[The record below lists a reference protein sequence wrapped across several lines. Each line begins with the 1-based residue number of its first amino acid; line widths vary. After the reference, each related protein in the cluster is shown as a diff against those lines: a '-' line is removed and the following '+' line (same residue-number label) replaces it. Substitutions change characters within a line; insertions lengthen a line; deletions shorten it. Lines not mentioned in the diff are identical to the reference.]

1 MKPFSKQQGVIG
13 RIFLAL
19 ILLAAIGGVAI
30 YYTLYPDSLP
40 EWASKT
46 KLGRDIQTT
55 TIYKW
60 QDAAG
65 AWHVS
70 DQPPPKGTEYQVEKY
85 ARDTNVLP
93 PLPGRE

>member
-1 MKPFSKQQGVIG
+1 MNPPSRQQGIIG
-13 RIFLAL
+13 RIFLVV
-19 ILLAAIGGVAI
+19 ILLAAIGGVI
-30 YYTLYPDSLP
+30 TYYTLYPESLP

-46 KLGRDIQTT
+46 KVGRDIQTT

-60 QDAAG
+60 QDKSG

-70 DQPPPKGTEYQVEKY
+70 DQPPPKGTDYQVEKY